1 MSNRGRETCSRAP
14 DQKVTRGHAER
25 TIHSISAGDQRTKS
39 NVYLLY
45 DVIDDWC
52 GVCPVNG
59 VFVDFLGPYV
69 REAGGGVMRGDPD
82 AHQAFSPPPSSTKA
96 SPTSRSKHIC
106 VSVWL
111 GQATRCRFATLG
123 IR

>member
-45 DVIDDWC
+45 DVIDD
-52 GVCPVNG
+52 
-59 VFVDFLGPYV
+59 DV
-69 REAGGGVMRGDPD
+69 RGGGQPRARPPGSC
-82 AHQAFSPPPSSTKA
+82 QAATAATCMCGIGVARDCESPLSVSGA
-96 SPTSRSKHIC
+96 SP
-106 VSVWL
+106 VSV
-111 GQATRCRFATLG
+111 TLVG
-123 IR
+123 RRPGLVEVP